1 MDQQDPVWRSSS
13 EKKDTEYNQKASEKE
28 KNNTDQKKQ
37 SSYRSP
43 EIGEYSN
50 NWQNHLTY
58 SNNSFRSIF
67 QKMDT
72 ERSRVNM

>member
-1 MDQQDPVWRSSS
+1 MDQQHPVWRSSS

-28 KNNTDQKKQ
+28 KNNTDQRKQ

-50 NWQNHLTY
+50 N
-58 SNNSFRSIF
+58 
-67 QKMDT
+67 
-72 ERSRVNM
+72 

>member
-50 NWQNHLTY
+50 N
-58 SNNSFRSIF
+58 SFRYIF